1 MEDEYLETRIEPL
14 KTDKPANHPR
24 RPNSVVMADE
34 EEREVMKTEASSCS
48 CNCQRPIASIRCE
61 AWCGFTLLGRLSLPC
76 PVHTGHRHLMDHQPT
91 CPDCGQRLGK
101 LLSRNEVQSDLP
113 SIIFNS
119 QTILF
124 EFNWKIKNLTF
135 VCCHCHY
142 LYKVDRCREIQPARR
157 SQ

>member
-1 MEDEYLETRIEPL
+1 MLMDPIPPGGLSAMDTHVHGGHNTHVDHVSNGHL
-14 KTDKPANHPR
+14 HGHPHH
-24 RPNSVVMADE
+24 PHHSQHVQVDHDPQDLHE

-61 AWCGFTLLGRLSLPC
+61 AWCGFILLGRLSLPC

-101 LLSRNEVQSDLP
+101 LLSRNKVQSNLP

-124 EFNWKIKNLTF
+124 EFN
-135 VCCHCHY
+135 
-142 LYKVDRCREIQPARR
+142 
-157 SQ
+157 